1 MYEIILLPIVIW
13 IISGNGM
20 TIYAIIRLMPSKT
33 CNLQLRRKRC
43 TFMYL
48 MSTSIADFVIGAFI
62 APLGLYQVMGSI
74 KSVFDIVS
82 EKVNQV

>member
-1 MYEIILLPIVIW
+1 
-13 IISGNGM
+13 
-20 TIYAIIRLMPSKT
+20 
-33 CNLQLRRKRC
+33 
-43 TFMYL
+43 MYL
-48 MSTSIADFVIGAFI
+48 MSTSVADFVIGAFI